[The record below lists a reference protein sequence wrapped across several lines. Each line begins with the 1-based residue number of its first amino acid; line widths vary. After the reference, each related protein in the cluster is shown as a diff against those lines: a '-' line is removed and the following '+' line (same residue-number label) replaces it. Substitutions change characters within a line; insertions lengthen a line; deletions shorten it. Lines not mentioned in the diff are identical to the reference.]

1 MGRKGRDES
10 KADQWRK
17 RITEALRSGLS
28 VREYCRR
35 QGVTEAQFYVWRRK
49 LSSQRGSRR
58 RGGRPPATKVG
69 QTFALV
75 TEGMGALEQVGVELV
90 WADGRRLRI
99 GPGVDE
105 ATLRTVLAVV
115 ESGRC

>member
-1 MGRKGRDES
+1 MSRKEREET

-28 VREYCRR
+28 IREFCRR

-49 LSSQRGSRR
+49 LSNQRGPRCRR
-58 RGGRPPATKVG
+58 GRPPVTKVG

-75 TEGMGALEQVGVELV
+75 TDGTGALEQVGVELV

>member
-1 MGRKGRDES
+1 MGRKGRDGT
-10 KADQWRK
+10 KAEQWQK

-28 VREYCRR
+28 IREFCRR
-35 QGVTEAQFYVWRRK
+35 QGVPEAQFYGWRRK
-49 LSSQRGSRR
+49 LSDQKGRRVGRR
-58 RGGRPPATKVG
+58 RPPEAKVG

-75 TEGMGALEQVGVELV
+75 SDGTGALEQVGVELV

-99 GPGVDE
+99 GRGVDE

>member
-1 MGRKGRDES
+1 MGRKGRDET

-28 VREYCRR
+28 VREFCRR
-35 QGVTEAQFYVWRRK
+35 QGVPEAQFYSWRRK
-49 LSSQRGSRR
+49 LSDRKGRQVRR
-58 RGGRPPATKVG
+58 RRPAVTKVG

-75 TEGMGALEQVGVELV
+75 TDGTGALEQIGVELV

>member
-1 MGRKGRDES
+1 MGRKGHDET

-28 VREYCRR
+28 IREFCRR
-35 QGVTEAQFYVWRRK
+35 QGVTEAQFYTWRRR
-49 LSSQRGSRR
+49 LNDQRERR
-58 RGGRPPATKVG
+58 VRRGRPPVTKAG

-75 TEGMGALEQVGVELV
+75 TDGAGGLEQAGVELV

-99 GPGVDE
+99 GRGVDE
-105 ATLRTVLAVV
+105 VTLRTVLAVV
-115 ESGRC
+115 DPGRC